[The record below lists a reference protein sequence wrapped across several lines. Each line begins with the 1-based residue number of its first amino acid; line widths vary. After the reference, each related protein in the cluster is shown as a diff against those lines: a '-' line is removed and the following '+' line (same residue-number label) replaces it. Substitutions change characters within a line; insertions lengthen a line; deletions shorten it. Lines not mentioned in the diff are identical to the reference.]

1 LLVAADIRF
10 LAKRLLSRF
19 VLLASLVGLL
29 LGASA
34 CFQPSQTG
42 GGGGG
47 APWTGP
53 LDDHDSALAG
63 DDDDS
68 ALAGDDDDSA
78 AVGDDDSAGDD
89 DSGDDDDDSASGSLV
104 LAPPTLCPCGF
115 GQICLSG
122 LCQYVTTFAVG
133 LLEAAHSADP
143 EVPSGMACFWNPA
156 FLGSVIVNEDNCHVR
171 VLSVEDPPESHVER
185 HGGTVTVTGGQT
197 DPIAFTQ
204 SGPASCLASNISP
217 GVTDLFEEGDVL
229 EFIGSGGTDVPPFS
243 ATLVAP
249 APIQGSPGM
258 IEPGSAV
265 TMAWSGGSGDFV
277 ELTLATEDTVSGYA
291 FAATCRVADTGAAVI
306 PATITAFLPEE
317 HGDWEV
323 AFSRN
328 EVEHFEYDAMGLVI
342 EVVAQTSWAMEV
354 SDQN

>member
-1 LLVAADIRF
+1 M
-10 LAKRLLSRF
+10 SRP
-19 VLLASLVGLL
+19 VLLAVLFGLL

-34 CFQPSQTG
+34 CFQPNQIG

-47 APWTGP
+47 TPWTG
-53 LDDHDSALAG
+53 SG

-68 ALAGDDDDSA
+68 ALVGDDDDSA
-78 AVGDDDSAGDD
+78 LVGDDDSSGDDDTAGDD
-89 DSGDDDDDSASGSLV
+89 DSAEAPLV
-104 LAPPTLCPCGF
+104 LAPPTPCPCGF

-133 LLEAAHSADP
+133 LLEAAHSTDP

-156 FLGSVIVNEDNCHVR
+156 FLGSVVINEGNCHVR
-171 VLSVEDPPESHVER
+171 VLSVDNPPESHVEK
-185 HGGTVTVTGGQT
+185 HGGTVTITGGQT

-204 SGPASCLASNISP
+204 AGPASCMASNISP

-229 EFIGSGGTDVPPFS
+229 EFLGSGGTDVPPFS

-249 APIQGSPGM
+249 APIQGSPGN

-265 TMAWSGGSGDFV
+265 TMAWNGGNGDFV
-277 ELTLATEDTVSGYA
+277 ELTIATEDTESGYV

-317 HGDWEV
+317 HDDWEV

-328 EVEHFEYDAMGLVI
+328 EVEHFEYDAIGLVI
-342 EVVAQTSWAMEV
+342 EVVAQTSWALQV
-354 SDQN
+354 AAN